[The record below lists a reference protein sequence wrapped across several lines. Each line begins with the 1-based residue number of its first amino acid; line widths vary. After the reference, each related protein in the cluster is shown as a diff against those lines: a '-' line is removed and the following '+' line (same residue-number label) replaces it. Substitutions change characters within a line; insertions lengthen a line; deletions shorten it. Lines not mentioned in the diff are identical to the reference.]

1 MDTQT
6 NGNANGTSGAEDIFR
21 EDLFPEEEG
30 EILNT
35 MDVTRKLYAIRM
47 IEKQIARYELQ
58 DQESRSFYADKQAK
72 GEQRIDF
79 IKQGLL
85 AFLKQ
90 NDLQNVQTPAGTAYR
105 RVVTT
110 KHWPDEDVLLA
121 WATAYLPAAVRTN
134 REPDKKLI
142 GEHIRTTGE
151 IPDGYSLTVE
161 TRLYVK

>member
-1 MDTQT
+1 MDTQLKD
-6 NGNANGTSGAEDIFR
+6 NGNGTSAAEDIVR

-47 IEKQIARYELQ
+47 IERQMARYELQ
-58 DQESRSFYADKQAK
+58 DQESRSFYADKKSKAD
-72 GEQRIDF
+72 QRIDF
-79 IKQGLL
+79 IKHGLL

-90 NDLQNVQTPAGTAYR
+90 NNLPNVQTPAGTAYR

-110 KHWPDEDVLLA
+110 KHWPEEDVLLA

-151 IPDGYSLTVE
+151 VPDGYTLTVE